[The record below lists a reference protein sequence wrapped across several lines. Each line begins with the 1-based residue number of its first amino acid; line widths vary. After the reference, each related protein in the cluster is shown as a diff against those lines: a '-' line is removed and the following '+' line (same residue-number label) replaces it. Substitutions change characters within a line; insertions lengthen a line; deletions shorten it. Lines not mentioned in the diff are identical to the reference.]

1 MASAD
6 LSKLGICIVT
16 LLSLAMHAMSSQTQS
31 EPTITNDAMPTD
43 EQLISLAASSPFP
56 SPYPENPAPES
67 GGYVVSSPEPD
78 SYKPPPPPPQEPYIE
93 ALSPETQDNQLLS
106 PDYSPSPAPSLQEYL
121 GASDQITDYPSPPP
135 PPPYIEVEAPES
147 YYETYSPVQS
157 PAPAQSSKPG
167 SNVLPFNYKAEDES
181 EFDAQDFDDSDE
193 SKNRGTVVCFVLG
206 AVCLVGLAGLVYKKK
221 EKKYSKEKAE
231 YEYELTKREDA

>member
-1 MASAD
+1 MASAE
-6 LSKLGICIVT
+6 LSKLCICIVT

-31 EPTITNDAMPTD
+31 QPTITNDAMPID

-67 GGYVVSSPEPD
+67 GGYLVSSPEPD
-78 SYKPPPPPPQEPYIE
+78 SYNPPPPPPQEPYIE
-93 ALSPETQDNQLLS
+93 ALSPETQDDQLLS
-106 PDYSPSPAPSLQEYL
+106 PDYSPSPAPTLQEYL

-135 PPPYIEVEAPES
+135 PPPYIEVEAPEG

-167 SNVLPFNYKAEDES
+167 SNVLPSNYKADDES

-193 SKNRGTVVCFVLG
+193 SKNRGTMMGFVLG

-221 EKKYSKEKAE
+221 EKKYSKAKAE
-231 YEYELTKREDA
+231 HEYELTKREEA

>member
-6 LSKLGICIVT
+6 LSKLCICIVT
-16 LLSLAMHAMSSQTQS
+16 LLSLAMHATSSQTQS
-31 EPTITNDAMPTD
+31 QPTITNDAMPTD

-67 GGYVVSSPEPD
+67 GGYM
-78 SYKPPPPPPQEPYIE
+78 
-93 ALSPETQDNQLLS
+93 LLS
-106 PDYSPSPAPSLQEYL
+106 SDYSPSPAPSLQEYL
-121 GASDQITDYPSPPP
+121 G
-135 PPPYIEVEAPES
+135 

-206 AVCLVGLAGLVYKKK
+206 AVCLVGLAERMLELLASLVSYALG
-221 EKKYSKEKAE
+221 YMQ
-231 YEYELTKREDA
+231 LP